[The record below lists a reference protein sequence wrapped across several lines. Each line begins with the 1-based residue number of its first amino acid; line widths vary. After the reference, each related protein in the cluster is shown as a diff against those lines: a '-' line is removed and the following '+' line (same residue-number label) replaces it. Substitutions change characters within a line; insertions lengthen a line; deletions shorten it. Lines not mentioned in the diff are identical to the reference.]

1 MFLLLRLAAQLPPR
15 RPLLLGVSLC
25 RWARLC
31 PASVDRMEILK
42 PEKAGSSR
50 RIAKLLR
57 TLPVL
62 CCIAYNAIVITFM
75 PCKAGS
81 SRHIA
86 KLLRTVPVV
95 LEIAYTAG
103 MMFFTPEKAGTSHGG
118 SGISS

>member
-1 MFLLLRLAAQLPPR
+1 M
-15 RPLLLGVSLC
+15 S
-25 RWARLC
+25 
-31 PASVDRMEILK
+31 
-42 PEKAGSSR
+42 
-50 RIAKLLR
+50 
-57 TLPVL
+57 
-62 CCIAYNAIVITFM
+62 FM
-75 PCKAGS
+75 PAKAGS